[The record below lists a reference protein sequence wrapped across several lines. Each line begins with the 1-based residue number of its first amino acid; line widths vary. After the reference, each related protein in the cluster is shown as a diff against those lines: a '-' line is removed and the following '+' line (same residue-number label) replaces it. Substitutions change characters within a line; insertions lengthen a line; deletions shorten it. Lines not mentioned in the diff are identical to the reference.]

1 VAAAAQQRDTDT
13 PQNDKRRAELRERLS
28 AVVSRLQQEADQRVS
43 DKHLVE
49 QRWLED
55 IRQYHGRYESGMES
69 RLKTANKSTVF
80 VTKTRAK
87 TNAME
92 ARLSDMLF
100 PTDDKNWGIGPTP
113 VPELTASAD
122 EAVKRAKQA
131 AAAADAQPENQKQQ
145 ALAAAKQQQDTAD
158 ELQGRIDEAKK
169 RSKAMEQ
176 EIEDHLRE
184 CSYQAE
190 MRDVIRD
197 ACRLGTGIAKG
208 PVVSDKARSSWKAKQ
223 IKEEESGRTF
233 TVYEMEQARDK
244 KAAFHRVDPWSIFP
258 DMDASSA
265 EDCESWYERHM
276 MNKKQLRKLAKS
288 PGFDADAI
296 RRLLMDDPKKSA
308 PQYVSDLRALTGAHH
323 DAKINRYHVWEYHGT
338 LTAEEMRDL
347 ATATGDPDMV
357 SDMPED
363 IDPLEEVQATI
374 WFCQDEILKFGIH
387 PLDSCESIY
396 SVFNLEKDETS
407 IFGFGVPYICRD
419 SQAAV
424 NGAWRMM
431 LDNADLST
439 APQIVVNEE
448 VITPADGKW
457 GLKGGKVWK
466 RKTGAPQQAAAFE
479 SYDIASNQ
487 GELAAIVA
495 MATEHM
501 DEESMIPVIAQGE
514 QGAHATDT
522 LGGMSILMNAS
533 NVVFR
538 RIVKNFDD
546 DMTTPNIRRFYDW
559 QMQFS
564 PKEHIKGDFDVDARG
579 TSVLLVRELQA
590 QNIMAFLMNFGTNPN
605 FARFL
610 KKEGMPAMRLLV
622 QTMMLPADEVLITD
636 DEYEQQK
643 SEEQPAPDYEML
655 KLENEMNLAKENS
668 AARMQELQFERDTK
682 LMVEASKR
690 SMTLEQLR
698 AHLMDKQAERE
709 SGERKMAAEIA
720 YTDRQQA
727 REPEAT
733 TGGGYV

>member
-1 VAAAAQQRDTDT
+1 MAAAAQQRNTDA
-13 PQNDKRRAELRERLS
+13 PQNDKRHAELRERLS
-28 AVVSRLQQEADQRVS
+28 AVVVRLQGEADRRVA

-49 QRWLED
+49 QRWLAD
-55 IRQYHGRYESGMES
+55 IRQYHGRYDDKTEQ
-69 RLKTANKSTVF
+69 RLKDANKSTVF

-113 VPELTASAD
+113 VPELTAEAD

-131 AAAADAQPENQKQQ
+131 AAEADAQPEEVKQQ
-145 ALAAAKQQQDTAD
+145 ALHRAKQQQDAAD
-158 ELQGRIDEAKK
+158 ELQAKIDEAKK
-169 RSKAMEQ
+169 RAKAMEQ

-184 CSYQAE
+184 CNYQAE

-208 PVVSDKARSSWKAKQ
+208 PVISDKARSSWQAKQ
-223 IKEEESGRTF
+223 VSDESGRTF

-244 KAAFHRVDPWSIFP
+244 RAAFHRVDPWSIFP
-258 DMDASSA
+258 DMDARSA
-265 EDCESWYERHM
+265 EDCESWYERHL

-296 RRLLMDDPKKSA
+296 RRLLMADPRHSA
-308 PQYVSDLRALTGAHH
+308 PQYVSDLRALTGAYH
-323 DAKINRYHVWEYHGT
+323 DAGTGRFHVWEYHGP
-338 LTAEEMRDL
+338 LTAEEMRDI

-363 IDPLEEVQATI
+363 IDPLEEVQATV

-396 SVFNLEKDETS
+396 SVFNLEQDEAS

-448 VITPADGKW
+448 VIAPADGKW

-479 SYDIASNQ
+479 SYNIASNQ

-501 DEESMIPVIAQGE
+501 DEESMIPVIAQGD
-514 QGAHATDT
+514 QGTHTTDT

-546 DMTTPNIRRFYDW
+546 DMTTPNLRRFYDW

-590 QNIMAFLMNFGTNPN
+590 QNIMAFLMNFGSNPN

-655 KLENEMNLAKENS
+655 KLEGEMNINAENNKAKME
-668 AARMQELQFERDTK
+668 ELQFERDTK
-682 LMVEASKR
+682 LMIEASKR
-690 SMTLEQLR
+690 SMTLDQLR
-698 AHLMDKQAERE
+698 AHLMEKQAERDT
-709 SGERKMAAEIA
+709 GERKMAAEMA
-720 YTDRQQA
+720 FTERQ
-727 REPEAT
+727 RERDADAPTA
-733 TGGGYV
+733 GGYV